1 MEREAIRRGYRAG
14 CGVHGHLATCGLRRR
29 GVRGIHGSLSG
40 TRPCPQR
47 PRLCPWLGRTV
58 RLAAARIAHRHRA
71 TSSTRAA
78 QLAPG
83 RRHLEPH
90 GTAWLPTPEWV
101 RGRRR
106 LLVAR
111 EALPPAAPDAGRDAR
126 RGGRVRALRS
136 AAGAYTRGVC
146 AAPALWTR
154 ARDLGE
160 RRLDTPSLHAR
171 PAISGVRV
179 ALHVNSRLTSTV
191 RVIMRASE
199 TPHRSGM
206 PCQCDVSPCQGV
218 ICRPDL

>member
-14 CGVHGHLATCGLRRR
+14 CGVHGQLATCGHCRRCVR
-29 GVRGIHGSLSG
+29 GVHGRLSG
-40 TRPCPQR
+40 TRPRPQR
-47 PRLCPWLGRTV
+47 TRLCPWLGRAV

-71 TSSTRAA
+71 TSATRAA

-136 AAGAYTRGVC
+136 PTGAHPRGVC
-146 AAPALWTR
+146 AAPSLWTR

-171 PAISGVRV
+171 PAISGVLV
-179 ALHVNSRLTSTV
+179 ALHVNSRLTS
-191 RVIMRASE
+191 S
-199 TPHRSGM
+199 SG
-206 PCQCDVSPCQGV
+206 CS
-218 ICRPDL
+218 